1 MKQIIRKPLLMILG
15 AALVAP
21 VTLLAQPGDK
31 DKPKDK
37 EKKDSEQIIITRK
50 GGDNEKIVVEVNG
63 DKVTVNGKPIEEYK
77 GDDVSVR
84 RHKIKDAFALAETFG
99 SGNWS
104 ANGGNFKIA
113 GVDTNRAMLGVTTEK
128 ADKGVEIQDITK
140 ESGAAKAG
148 LKEGDIITK
157 IGDKKI
163 ETPDDLSKT
172 IKSHKPGDKVD
183 ITYLREDK
191 EKKTTAELGRFKGA
205 TVFSTGPG
213 GQYNF
218 NFDDMDFDK
227 IMPKIQAIPR
237 VYTPRAGQNWNWSG
251 GGPKLG
257 LSVQDTDD
265 GKGVK
270 VIEVDDESN
279 AAKAGIKEDDVI
291 TEVDGKATNSVDE
304 ISKIIKENKDKTSV
318 MVKLQRGGKTQN
330 IEVKMPRKIKSADL

>member
-1 MKQIIRKPLLMILG
+1 MKQIVRKPLLTILG
-15 AALVAP
+15 AVLMAP
-21 VTLLAQPGDK
+21 AALLAQPGEK
-31 DKPKDK
+31 EKPKEKD
-37 EKKDSEQIIITRK
+37 KKDSEQIIITRK
-50 GGDNEKIVVEVNG
+50 GGNNDKIVVEVVG

-77 GDDVSVR
+77 GDDVSVM
-84 RHKIKDAFALAETFG
+84 RHKIKDAYALTEALG

-104 ANGGNFKIA
+104 HSGDNFKLLT
-113 GVDTNRAMLGVTTEK
+113 GDSNRAMLGVTTEK
-128 ADKGVEIQDITK
+128 SDKGVEVQDITK

-163 ETPDDLSKT
+163 ETPDELSKT
-172 IKSHKPGDKVD
+172 IRSHKPGDKVD
-183 ITYLREDK
+183 ITYLRGGK
-191 EKKTTAELGRFKGA
+191 EEKATAELGKFKGT
-205 TVFSTGPG
+205 TVFSTTPG

-237 VYTPRAGQNWNWSG
+237 VGTPYGNQNWSWSG
-251 GGPKLG
+251 GSPKLG

-279 AAKAGIKEDDVI
+279 AAKAGIKENDVI
-291 TEVDGKATNSVDE
+291 TEVDGKATNSVDQ
-304 ISKIIKENKDKTSV
+304 ISKIIRENKDKTS
-318 MVKLQRGGKTQN
+318 MMIKLQRSGKTQN